1 MSFPIYNKYL
11 KIKKQNMADLIQLR
25 RDTYD
30 NWYFYNPVLAEG
42 EVGIIT
48 HASGSGSSTPLST
61 LQCVVG
67 DGSTPFR
74 DLEKQAWATDNTA
87 YVMCNTLADTAAKGV
102 LIPGFILDNTI
113 RVLIKMENANTAA
126 NPTLNISATGAK
138 PIVYNGTVA
147 SATGSWA
154 PGEVLDIYYD
164 GTSYVANTHGDA
176 QFSTREKVGD
186 VGIDSVPTA
195 NSSNLVESGGVYEA
209 IMDVSGSAAADI
221 LELQQSVFP
230 LTVTFTNNAASPSEY
245 TGTAIT
251 PTLTWTSTRSGSP
264 ITPTEVKIKQGS
276 TVLVTQTPATNTG
289 TYVASVN
296 AIGATTFTAEV
307 TAAGMVKSA
316 NTTINQVL
324 PCYVG
329 FYTPGAT
336 VNTMKGSLTKKVIS
350 GVTGISGTYSN
361 DNATKYLTICIPD
374 TMTIHHIKS
383 SGFDVPMQA
392 VATDTSMKVG
402 GTTRTYKVYRSA
414 SPFNV
419 TSVAIVVD

>member
-1 MSFPIYNKYL
+1 
-11 KIKKQNMADLIQLR
+11 MADLIQIR
-25 RDTYD
+25 RDSYE
-30 NWYFYNPVLAEG
+30 NWNYYNPILAEG

-48 HASGSGSSTPLST
+48 HSGSAALNP
-61 LQCVVG
+61 QRCKVG
-67 DGSTPFR
+67 DGSTTWRNLPI
-74 DLEKQAWATDNTA
+74 QAWAEPGLSGSLNTRIDE
-87 YVMCNTLADTAAKGV
+87 VSGSLDTR
-102 LIPGFILDNTI
+102 LT
-113 RVLIKMENANTAA
+113 
-126 NPTLNISATGAK
+126 
-138 PIVYNGTVA
+138 
-147 SATGSWA
+147 
-154 PGEVLDIYYD
+154 
-164 GTSYVANTHGDA
+164 
-176 QFSTREKVGD
+176 
-186 VGIDSVPTA
+186 
-195 NSSNLVESGGVYEA
+195 
-209 IMDVSGSAAADI
+209 DVSGSIATDI

-230 LTVTFTNNAASPSEY
+230 LTVTFTNNATNPSEY

-276 TVLVTQTPATNTG
+276 TVLDTQTPSTNTG

-296 AIGATTFTAEV
+296 SIGATAFTAEV
-307 TAAGMVKSA
+307 TAAGMVKSV
-316 NTTINQVL
+316 NTTVNQVL

-350 GVTGISGTYSN
+350 GITGISGTYSN
-361 DNATKYLTICIPD
+361 DNATKYLTICIPN
-374 TMTIHHIKS
+374 TMTIHHVKS

-392 VATDTSMKVG
+392 AVTDTSMEVG